1 MKNICKKHSF
11 LSLLLLILLSA
22 AIALSVVGCAD
33 DNTLGEGEK
42 AFTVEVYHQDGTQKT
57 YEVNTDKGTVGDA
70 LVEIGLI
77 SGTESQYGLMIETVD
92 GATHVYDNGGKY
104 WAFYIN
110 GEYAMTGVSSTDVT
124 EGATY
129 AFKVE

>member
-1 MKNICKKHSF
+1 M
-11 LSLLLLILLSA
+11 
-22 AIALSVVGCAD
+22 
-33 DNTLGEGEK
+33 
-42 AFTVEVYHQDGTQKT
+42 QKMWW
-57 YEVNTDKGTVGDA
+57 YVPGLWGWTVGDA